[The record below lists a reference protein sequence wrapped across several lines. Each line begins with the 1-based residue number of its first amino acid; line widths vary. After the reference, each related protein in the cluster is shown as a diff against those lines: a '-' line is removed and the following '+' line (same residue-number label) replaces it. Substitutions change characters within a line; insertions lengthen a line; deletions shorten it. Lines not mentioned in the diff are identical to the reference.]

1 MAKKVKIKR
10 KKKRDRETTL
20 ILTIIALLVI
30 FILILGSLLL
40 WSFFPNISKIFRQ
53 GEEYKD
59 IENLGGL
66 EDLEEGG
73 FIIKRPLIN
82 STRSLI
88 YLTAVDE
95 DKKGVITLLVVEA
108 VPGSGRTLVNIDN
121 LFFWAD
127 TQSSIRKAKNV
138 AVKISKVDVE
148 KYDLVYNIYA
158 NASAIGGESAGA
170 AISIATIAALENI
183 TLRDDVIIT
192 GTVNNYGRIGL
203 VGSVLPKAEAAKDFG
218 ATIFLVPLF
227 QSTEVVYELAETC
240 ENGFCKTDEVPR
252 EANIEEE
259 AGITVIEVGSIEDA
273 LQYFLK

>member
-1 MAKKVKIKR
+1 MTKEIKIKR
-10 KKKRDRETTL
+10 KKGRDKETTL
-20 ILTIIALLVI
+20 ILAIIALLIV

-40 WSFFPNISKIFRQ
+40 WSFFPNISKIFRN
-53 GEEYKD
+53 GVEEYRD
-59 IENLGGL
+59 IEDL

-82 STRSLI
+82 STRALI
-88 YLTAVDE
+88 YLTAIDE
-95 DKKGVITLLVVEA
+95 DKNGVITLLVVEA

-127 TQSSIRKAKNV
+127 TQSSIRKAKDV
-138 AVKISKVDVE
+138 AVEISGVDIK
-148 KYDLVYNIYA
+148 KYDLVYSIYA

-192 GTVNNYGRIGL
+192 GTVNSYGRIGL
-203 VGSVLPKAEAAKDFG
+203 VSSILPKAEAAKSFG

-227 QSTEVVYELAETC
+227 QSTEIVYELVETC
-240 ENGFCKTDEVPR
+240 ENGFCKTDQVPKV
-252 EANIEEE
+252 ADIEEE
-259 AGITVIEVGSIEDA
+259 VGITIIEVGSIEDA
-273 LQYFLK
+273 LQYFLN